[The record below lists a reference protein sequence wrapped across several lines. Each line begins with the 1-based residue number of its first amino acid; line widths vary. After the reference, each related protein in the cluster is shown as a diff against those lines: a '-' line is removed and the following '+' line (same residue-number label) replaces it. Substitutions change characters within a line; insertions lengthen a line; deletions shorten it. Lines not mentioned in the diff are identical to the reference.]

1 MERPPQSEKREEEI
15 SPEKRNR
22 MWETLRRGALAG
34 LLIFGSH
41 QVGKQAAEYMHPGL
55 TEQEQADIIKQ
66 VGEENRQEN
75 ERLQQESLDR
85 QALTIKS
92 VEGESSRIED
102 GKLISGATITTEDGK
117 VYETRAETDFTGE
130 RQSVTES
137 AGGIDWNRAFV
148 SSIHEDGAGLKV
160 VYETTAEG
168 LKMTIQELGPGG
180 NILSQ
185 RTSLTQEKSGS

>member
-15 SPEKRNR
+15 SPEKRSQ
-22 MWETLRRGALAG
+22 MWEILRRGALAG
-34 LLIFGSH
+34 LLIFGGH
-41 QVGKQAAEYMHPGL
+41 QAGKQVAEYMHPGL
-55 TEQEQADIIKQ
+55 TEQEQEDVIKQ

-75 ERLQQESLDR
+75 ERLSKEWLDK

-92 VEGESSRIED
+92 VEGEASRIED
-102 GKLISGATITTEDGK
+102 GKLISEATITTEDGK

-137 AGGIDWNRAFV
+137 AGGVDWNRAFV
-148 SSIHEDGAGLKV
+148 SSIHEDGSGLKV
-160 VYETTAEG
+160 VYETTTDG

-180 NILSQ
+180 NVLSQ
-185 RTSLTQEKSGS
+185 RTSLTQETSRN